1 MSELLEH
8 LSRDTLPPELLE
20 TFVNWCVWEQAHPAL
35 VTILQKTGL
44 HEQAQHLEAARTFAT
59 LAQVSEKAGNEVHE
73 ARKST
78 GPLGLSTAE
87 AASFLVSRM
96 ARAATEAEWDPEGV
110 AFFAAQVCGWAG
122 FAEVGFVDFNRK
134 TLSEHIA
141 RQTQE
146 SELAALWQ
154 QYAIEENNSL

>member
-1 MSELLEH
+1 MSELLDH
-8 LSRDTLPPELLE
+8 LSRDTLPPELLDS
-20 TFVNWCVWEQAHPAL
+20 FVNWCVWEQAHPAL
-35 VTILQKTGL
+35 LTILQKTGL
-44 HEQAQHLEAARTFAT
+44 YEQADHLQTAKTFAM
-59 LAQVSEKAGNEVHE
+59 LAQISEKAGNDVHE

-96 ARAATEAEWDPEGV
+96 AKAATEAEWDPEGV

-122 FAEVGFVDFNRK
+122 FAEVGFNDFNRK
-134 TLSEHIA
+134 TIAEQIA

-146 SELAALWQ
+146 DQLSGLWRQ
-154 QYAIEENNSL
+154 FAVGENS

>member
-1 MSELLEH
+1 MMSDLLEH

-20 TFVNWCVWEQAHPAL
+20 TFVNWCVWEQAQPAL
-35 VTILQKTGL
+35 LTILQKTGL
-44 HEQAQHLEAARTFAT
+44 HDQAQDLQAATTFAT
-59 LAQVSEKAGNEVHE
+59 LANVSEKAGNDVHE

-96 ARAATEAEWDPEGV
+96 AKAATEAEWDPEGV

-122 FAEVGFVDFNRK
+122 FAEVGFNDFNRK
-134 TLSEHIA
+134 ALAEQIA

-146 SELAALWQ
+146 DQLSGLWRQ
-154 QYAIEENNSL
+154 FAIEEK

>member
-20 TFVNWCVWEQAHPAL
+20 TFVNWCVWEQARPAL
-35 VTILQKTGL
+35 VAILQKTGL
-44 HEQAQHLEAARTFAT
+44 QEHAQNLQEAKTFTA
-59 LAQVSEKAGNEVHE
+59 LAQISEKAGNEVHE

-87 AASFLVSRM
+87 AASFLVSKM
-96 ARAATEAEWDPEGV
+96 AKAATEAEWDPEGV
-110 AFFAAQVCGWAG
+110 AFFAAQVCGWAA
-122 FAEVGFVDFNRK
+122 FAEIGFNDFSRK
-134 TLSEHIA
+134 TLAEQLA

-146 SELAALWQ
+146 DRLSALWSQ
-154 QYAIEENNSL
+154 HTVEENN

>member
-1 MSELLEH
+1 MSELLDH

-20 TFVNWCVWEQAHPAL
+20 SFVNWCVWEQAHPAL
-35 VTILQKTGL
+35 LTILQKTGL
-44 HEQAQHLEAARTFAT
+44 QNQADELQAAKTFAM
-59 LAQVSEKAGNEVHE
+59 LAQVSEKAGHDVHE

-96 ARAATEAEWDPEGV
+96 ANAATEAEWDPEGV

-122 FAEVGFVDFNRK
+122 FAEVGFNDFNRK
-134 TLSEHIA
+134 TLAEQIA

-146 SELAALWQ
+146 DQLSGLWRQFVVSEK
-154 QYAIEENNSL
+154 S